1 MVGPAAKR
9 QAVRHC
15 VEQGKGSVAQACRA
29 MNLNRSTFYVKS
41 EVSETSQQKRKRV
54 IELSKENPRYGYR
67 RITALLKREN
77 EPMNAKRVRRI
88 RGEEGLQVRKR
99 QRRLRRVGPTESK
112 RRVAT
117 YPGEVWSWDFVSDQL
132 ANGSRFRILTLIDEC
147 TRQCLALHAGWT
159 IRATDAMAVIAEAMA
174 TYGVPAHLRSDNGP
188 EFIAYQLQ
196 DWLKAKQINTLY
208 ITPGSPWEQAWIE
221 SFHDKLRDEL
231 LNREWFTGLLQTQ
244 CLLNQWR
251 REFNEDRP
259 HSSLAYQ
266 TPEEF
271 AAHHRSKINLP
282 SGNRCVPP
290 AALVAPQGG
299 RHQSTSNG
307 SPLTTRTQPTTRV
320 LSSIDSNTTQTL
332 QTPHDSS
339 F

>member
-1 MVGPAAKR
+1 VVGPAAKR

-15 VEQGKGSVAQACRA
+15 VEQGEGSVAQACRA
-29 MNLNRSTFYVKS
+29 MNLNRSTFYLKS
-41 EVSETSQQKRKRV
+41 QVSETSQQQRTRV
-54 IELSKENPRYGYR
+54 IELSKEKPRYGYR

-77 EPMNAKRVRRI
+77 EPVNAKRVRRI

-99 QRRLRRVGPTESK
+99 QRRLRRVGPSESK

-117 YPGEVWSWDFVSDQL
+117 YPGEVWSWDFVSDQMG
-132 ANGSRFRILTLIDEC
+132 NGSRFRILTLIDEY

-159 IRATDAMAVIAEAMA
+159 IRATDAIDVIAKAMA
-174 TYGVPAHLRSDNGP
+174 IYGVPTHLRSDNGP

-196 DWLKAKQINTLY
+196 DWLKTKQVKTLY

-231 LNREWFTGLLQTQ
+231 LNREWFIGLLQTQ

-259 HSSLAYQ
+259 HSSLGYQ

-271 AAHHRSKINLP
+271 AANHRSKTNLP
-282 SGNRCVPP
+282 CETPCVPP

-299 RHQSTSNG
+299 RHQSTSKG
-307 SPLTTRTQPTTRV
+307 SPPITRTQPTIRA
-320 LSSIDSNTTQTL
+320 LSSIDLKTTQTL

>member
-9 QAVRHC
+9 QAVRRC

-29 MNLNRSTFYVKS
+29 MNLNRSTFYLKFQ
-41 EVSETSQQKRKRV
+41 VSETSQQQRKRV
-54 IELSKENPRYGYR
+54 IELSKEKPRYGYR

-77 EPMNAKRVRRI
+77 EPVNAKRVRRI

-117 YPGEVWSWDFVSDQL
+117 YPGEVWSWDFVSDQM
-132 ANGSRFRILTLIDEC
+132 ANGSRFRILTLIDEY
-147 TRQCLALHAGWT
+147 TRQCLALQAGWT
-159 IRATDAMAVIAEAMA
+159 IRATDAIAVIAKAMA
-174 TYGVPAHLRSDNGP
+174 TYGNPTHLRSDNGP
-188 EFIAYQLQ
+188 EFMAHQLQ
-196 DWLKAKQINTLY
+196 DWLKAKQVKTLY

-231 LNREWFTGLLQTQ
+231 LNREWFTSLLQTQ

-251 REFNEDRP
+251 CEFNEDRP
-259 HSSLAYQ
+259 HSSLANQ

-271 AAHHRSKINLP
+271 AAHYQREDQ
-282 SGNRCVPP
+282 PP
-290 AALVAPQGG
+290 K
-299 RHQSTSNG
+299 RNS
-307 SPLTTRTQPTTRV
+307 
-320 LSSIDSNTTQTL
+320 
-332 QTPHDSS
+332 
-339 F
+339 

>member
-9 QAVRHC
+9 QAVRRC

-29 MNLNRSTFYVKS
+29 MNLNRSTFYLKFQ
-41 EVSETSQQKRKRV
+41 VSETSQQQRKRV
-54 IELSKENPRYGYR
+54 IELSKEKPRYGYR

-77 EPMNAKRVRRI
+77 EPVNAKRVRRI

-117 YPGEVWSWDFVSDQL
+117 YPGEVWSWDFVSDQM
-132 ANGSRFRILTLIDEC
+132 ANGSRFRILTLIDEY
-147 TRQCLALHAGWT
+147 TRQCLALQAGWT
-159 IRATDAMAVIAEAMA
+159 IRATDAIAVIAKAMA
-174 TYGVPAHLRSDNGP
+174 TYGNPTHLRSDNGP
-188 EFIAYQLQ
+188 EFMAHQLQ
-196 DWLKAKQINTLY
+196 DWLKAKQVKTLY
-208 ITPGSPWEQAWIE
+208 ITTGSPWEQAWIE

-231 LNREWFTGLLQTQ
+231 LNREWFTSLLQTQ

-251 REFNEDRP
+251 CEFNEDRP
-259 HSSLAYQ
+259 HSSLANQ

-271 AAHHRSKINLP
+271 AAHYSAKTNLQNGTRS
-282 SGNRCVPP
+282 VPP
-290 AALVAPQGG
+290 AALVSPQGG
-299 RHQSTSNG
+299 RHQSTSEG
-307 SPLTTRTQPTTRV
+307 SPPITRTQTTNTAF
-320 LSSIDSNTTQTL
+320 SSIDSKTTQAL
-332 QTPHDSS
+332 QMPHDSS